1 MRIGPTEYS
10 TDKQMSLLGKIHLCL
25 VVTMVIIIIYYS
37 INENVLGQQLMNNTD
52 NLETIIQQ
60 NNRIIQ
66 QNDETAI
73 QVRADT
79 YISTIALLVSI
90 ALVIYGFQLSRGGKT
105 TQKVKRHYQIIILS
119 LVVPVFILI
128 TVAWFAWSIENEF
141 MYPHYNIMVS
151 LLIIPALLVI
161 ILMFKGAIVG
171 NGQSTDLAN
180 TKNE

>member
-1 MRIGPTEYS
+1 MNLPCRI
-10 TDKQMSLLGKIHLCL
+10 LLCL
-25 VVTMVIIIIYYS
+25 VVTMMIIIIYYS
-37 INENVLGQQLMNNTD
+37 TNENVLGQQQQPTNNTD

-79 YISTIALLVSI
+79 YINTIAVLVSI
-90 ALVIYGFQLSRGGKT
+90 ALVIYGFQLSRGGKI

-119 LVVPVFILI
+119 LIVPVLILI

-151 LLIIPALLVI
+151 LLIIPALLMI

-171 NGQSTDLAN
+171 DDRSPDSAN

>member
-1 MRIGPTEYS
+1 MQGQPQPPT
-10 TDKQMSLLGKIHLCL
+10 
-25 VVTMVIIIIYYS
+25 
-37 INENVLGQQLMNNTD
+37 NNATS
-52 NLETIIQQ
+52 LETIIQQ

-79 YISTIALLVSI
+79 YTGTIALLVSL
-90 ALVIYGFQLSRGGKT
+90 ALVIYGFQLSRGYKI

-119 LVVPVFILI
+119 LIGPVLILV
-128 TVAWFAWSIENEF
+128 TVAWFAWSIENRF

-151 LLIIPALLVI
+151 LLIIPALVVI
-161 ILMFKGAIVG
+161 ILMFKGTIVG
-171 NGQSTDLAN
+171 DDDQSTDSAN